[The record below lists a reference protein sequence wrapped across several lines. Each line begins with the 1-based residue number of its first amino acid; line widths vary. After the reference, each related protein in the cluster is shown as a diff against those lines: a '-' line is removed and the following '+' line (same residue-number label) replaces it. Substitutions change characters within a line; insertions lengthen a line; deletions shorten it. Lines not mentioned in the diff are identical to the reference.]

1 MPAHSHFGRRC
12 GRHLPHPRP
21 IAYTDIGDC
30 RVPLSP
36 GMAAGGEWSSGAQE
50 SRVRYLPNVLSFARL
65 LATIPLV
72 VLVLLDTPAAYL
84 AATVFFV
91 AGSITDTLDGRLAR
105 RYHLVSR
112 LGVFLD
118 LTADKVFVSALLI
131 ALVQVAVVPA
141 WIAIVIVAREFLVQ
155 GLRSLAATEGVVIP
169 AGRWGK
175 QKTLLTLLAIGGIL
189 LARGLQGATDFP
201 LGLATGSS
209 PHTFANRL
217 LFLSD
222 LVLLLAVV
230 WTIFSAVEYL
240 RGAWKVLT
248 GPPVAS

>member
-1 MPAHSHFGRRC
+1 MR
-12 GRHLPHPRP
+12 
-21 IAYTDIGDC
+21 
-30 RVPLSP
+30 
-36 GMAAGGEWSSGAQE
+36 ESG
-50 SRVRYLPNVLSFARL
+50 VRNLPNVLSLGRL
-65 LATIPLV
+65 LATAPLV
-72 VLVLLDTPAAYL
+72 VLILLNQPAAYI
-84 AATVFFV
+84 AATVLFV
-91 AGSITDTLDGRLAR
+91 AGSVTDTLDGRLAR
-105 RYHLVSR
+105 KYHLVSR

-118 LTADKVFVSALLI
+118 LTADKVFVSAALI

-155 GLRSLAATEGVVIP
+155 GLRSLAAAEGMVIP

-189 LARGLQGATDFP
+189 LARGLQGAVAFP

-209 PHTFANRL
+209 PHTFANAL
-217 LFLSD
+217 LFLAD
-222 LVLLLAVV
+222 IVLLLAVV

-248 GPPVAS
+248 APEPAS